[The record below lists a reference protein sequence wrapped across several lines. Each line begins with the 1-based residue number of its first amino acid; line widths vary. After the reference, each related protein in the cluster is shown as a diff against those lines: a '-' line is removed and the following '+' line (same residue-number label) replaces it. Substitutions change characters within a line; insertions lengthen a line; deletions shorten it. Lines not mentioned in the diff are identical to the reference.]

1 MKRILVFLLTLALVA
16 PVTAF
21 AQSQRLNRDGKLN
34 LKVLYV
40 GGQPDFEV
48 DGGRRHSPE
57 EIEASVVSRMAAF
70 ENFLSSKFTTVKAI
84 RGSDF
89 KPELSNDYDVTIFD
103 GRLPEIEPARM
114 GYDSKGEVFSVRARM
129 LPYDFDRAAITIA
142 SMGEYVTRAIG
153 SKNDWYCLC
162 LDAHAHHWVTD
173 HPIFKGPFP
182 VTLETE
188 MRPTPEDA
196 KHYTYYY
203 DEPLPDSTLM
213 WRVQH
218 NGYSERPDALIG
230 MVARPWGYVEAG
242 ESEYISSGVCQKT
255 IDAVAL
261 GRHANFFHWGF
272 AGSPADMT
280 EAGKQVFANAVAYM
294 AQFNGTT
301 MLVRKDNDRIA
312 TRDYIKEEKY
322 LATMEPYE
330 ERVGW
335 AVEAN
340 KLGEQMQKAAREK
353 QERGEELTM
362 EEEYYLNFQP
372 QTPMT
377 LDEYLQRY
385 ETEAYEVLGAD
396 LSKYPAYF
404 DENTPYFYG
413 GEGMYTLPVDEDCKA
428 WGIDNHDVRLL
439 DKAITC
445 LEKGEDLE
453 RAQRI
458 LNRYTLCDFATAKE
472 WRAWYRKYHK
482 KMFFTEPGGWVFM
495 IDGPSTLPGN
505 DFYARKRARQAVA
518 DAAEAAQTAAQA
530 NLDTPTYQNPVCV
543 AAKWVPGE
551 NGAGM
556 IEISFALY
564 KGFHIY
570 RTVAEEDPYIPVS
583 VETVSPGYGFQVGE
597 MIAPPARQYETPG
610 TTVYDNDF
618 KIVIPVSTEM
628 GITGPLTCTVGW
640 QACDD
645 RMCTAPMTKEFKMMV
660 K

>member
-1 MKRILVFLLTLALVA
+1 MLALMA
-16 PVTAF
+16 PATAF
-21 AQSQRLNRDGKLN
+21 AQSQRLNRDGKLD

-40 GGQPDFEV
+40 GGQPDFEEM
-48 DGGRRHSPE
+48 GRTRRSAE
-57 EIEASVVSRMAAF
+57 EVEASVKSRMTSF
-70 ENFLSSKFTTVKAI
+70 ESFLKSRFTDVKAI
-84 RGSDF
+84 RGSEY

-114 GYDSKGEVFSVRARM
+114 GYDSNGEGFSTRARV
-129 LPYDFDRAAITIA
+129 LPYDFDQAAITIA
-142 SMGEYVTRAIG
+142 SMGELVTRAIG

-162 LDAHAHHWVTD
+162 LDAHAHHWVAE

-182 VTLETE
+182 VSLKTE

-213 WRVQH
+213 WRVQY
-218 NGYSERPDALIG
+218 NGYSEKPDALIG
-230 MVARPWGYVEAG
+230 MVARPWGYVEAND
-242 ESEYISSGVCQKT
+242 SEYISSGVCAKT

-261 GRHANFFHWGF
+261 GRHGNFFHWGF

-280 EAGKQVFANAVAYM
+280 EEGRQVFANAVAYM

-301 MLVRKDNDRIA
+301 MLVRKDNDRIS
-312 TRDYIKEEKY
+312 TREYIREEKY

-335 AVEAN
+335 TVEAN
-340 KLGEQMQKAAREK
+340 KMGEQMQKAARAKKEK
-353 QERGEELTM
+353 GEELTM
-362 EEEYYLNFQP
+362 EEQYYLDFQP

-385 ETEAYEVLGAD
+385 ETEAYAVLGTD
-396 LSKYPAYF
+396 LEKYPAYY

-413 GEGMYTLPVDEDCKA
+413 GEGMYTLSIDEDCKA
-428 WGIDNHDVRLL
+428 WGIDNHDVKLL

-445 LEKGEDLE
+445 LEKGVEVD
-453 RAQRI
+453 RAKRI
-458 LNRYTLCDFATAKE
+458 LDRYTLCTFATARE
-472 WRAWYRKYHK
+472 WRDWYRKYHK
-482 KMFFTEPGGWVFM
+482 KMFFTESGGWVFM

-518 DAAEAAQTAAQA
+518 DAAEAALTAEQA
-530 NLDTPTYQNPVCV
+530 NLATPTYQNPVCV

-551 NGAGM
+551 SGQGR
-556 IEISFALY
+556 IEISFAIY
-564 KGFHIY
+564 KGFHVY
-570 RTVAEEDPYIPVS
+570 RTVAEEDPYIAVS
-583 VETVSPGYGFQVGE
+583 VETAAPEYGFHVGE
-597 MIAPPARQYETPG
+597 MIAPPARPYETPG

-628 GITGPLTCTVGW
+628 NMTGPVTCTVGW

-645 RMCTAPMTKEFKMMV
+645 RMCTAPMTKEFKVMV
-660 K
+660 NK